1 MLHDEFDLHHTTLQ
15 VDHQGGDL
23 LDIEMPEQHD
33 ATSHPLSQ

>member
-1 MLHDEFDLHHTTLQ
+1 MLHDDFDLHHTTLQ

-33 ATSHPLSQ
+33 ATLHPLGH

>member
-1 MLHDEFDLHHTTLQ
+1 

-33 ATSHPLSQ
+33 ATLHSLGH